1 MGNQVSQQIPE
12 AHIRIYRN
20 VCSIQSPVTRVQML
34 ETLLQGQE
42 YVTSAKYIGIYG
54 PILTYMAAV
63 RRGDPALLPGE
74 RQSGERQSGERPI
87 QQLPSIQQH
96 PTAQQRQRLSN
107 GQGQGQGQ
115 GESRIISRTG
125 LSTDKPFLSLASAS
139 PY

>member
-1 MGNQVSQQIPE
+1 MGNQVSQHIPE

-63 RRGDPALLPGE
+63 RRGDEPGMVPRPRGE
-74 RQSGERQSGERPI
+74 ARRGARSGGAEEGAGGARFR
-87 QQLPSIQQH
+87 
-96 PTAQQRQRLSN
+96 AQGVRDRVR
-107 GQGQGQGQ
+107 GFA
-115 GESRIISRTG
+115 RRKT
-125 LSTDKPFLSLASAS
+125 
-139 PY
+139 